1 MLSQQLEIYNMYS
14 YHYYRYVE
22 LPKLP
27 TELIAGINRNFDDY
41 EIKVQADTYT
51 WSNSFNQEVNAWC
64 QKNICADLYWGFQ
77 IIRGNLITHIDR
89 ETTVKFVYLLDTG
102 GDNVVTSFYA
112 DDNTTVIDSVVL
124 EPHRW
129 HILKVDAPHG
139 VTGVDAD
146 RTRFSITGKIF

>member
-1 MLSQQLEIYNMYS
+1 MYS
-14 YHYYRYVE
+14 YKHYRYID
-22 LPKLP
+22 LPRLP
-27 TELIAGINRNFDDY
+27 DTLIAGINRNFDDY
-41 EIKVQADTYT
+41 DIVVHADTYT
-51 WSNSFNQEVNAWC
+51 WSNSFNQEINQWC
-64 QKNICADLYWGFQ
+64 QENICADMYWGFQ

-124 EPHRW
+124 EAHRW
-129 HILKVDAPHG
+129 HILKVDVPHG
-139 VTGVDAD
+139 VTGVNAD

>member
-1 MLSQQLEIYNMYS
+1 MYS